1 MPANAIAMNK
11 MISRRRVLLLLQ
23 AGATPL
29 LLNGWPRRAVAAP
42 HPHPPFA
49 ALERRVGGRLGVAV
63 LDCADG
69 ALVGHRAQERFAL
82 CSTFK
87 LPLAGV
93 VLREADQSRLSLVR
107 QLSYGPADMVPHA
120 PVTSKHLAAGRMS
133 VAALAEAAQTTSDNV
148 AANLLLRE
156 LGGPAGL
163 TARLRELGDGET
175 RLDRY
180 EPQMN
185 VVDVVHAGEL
195 RDTSTPLSM
204 ARTTDRLLN
213 SDWLAPT
220 SRQLLAAW
228 MIATDTGL
236 KRLRAGF
243 PSGWQ
248 AGDKTGTFTGPG
260 IADKLND
267 VAIAWPVAGRPPLI
281 VSAYYEAPGA
291 HAHMREQDQAV
302 LAEVARL
309 AAAWWQ
315 ARQPR

>member
-1 MPANAIAMNK
+1 MNNL
-11 MISRRRVLLLLQ
+11 SRRQVLLLT
-23 AGATPL
+23 GASSL
-29 LLNGWPRRAVAAP
+29 LLGGLPGAADAALTA
-42 HPHPPFA
+42 HAPFA
-49 ALERRVGGRLGVAV
+49 ALENRAGGRLGVAV
-63 LDCADG
+63 LDCTDG
-69 ALVGHRAQERFAL
+69 ALIGHRASERFAL

-93 VLREADQSRLSLVR
+93 VMREADQGRLRLDR
-107 QLSYGPADMVPHA
+107 QLIYGPADMVPHA

-133 VAALAEAAQTTSDNV
+133 IAALAEATQTTSDNV

-163 TARLRELGDGET
+163 TFRLRELGDSET

-195 RDTSTPLSM
+195 RDTSTPLAM
-204 ARTTDRLLN
+204 ARTTERLLN
-213 SDWLAPT
+213 SDWLAPA
-220 SRQLLAAW
+220 SRERLAQW
-228 MIATDTGL
+228 MVATDTGL

-243 PSGWQ
+243 PAGWKS
-248 AGDKTGTFTGPG
+248 GDKTGSFTGPG

-267 VAIAWPVAGRPPLI
+267 IAIAWPLGRSPLI
-281 VSAYYEAPGA
+281 VSAYYESPGQ
-291 HAHMREQDQAV
+291 HDRMRDQDQAV
-302 LAEVARL
+302 LAEVGRL

-315 ARQPR
+315 ERQPR

>member
-1 MPANAIAMNK
+1 MNTL
-11 MISRRRVLLLLQ
+11 SRRQLLLQ
-23 AGATPL
+23 AGASSL
-29 LLNGWPRRAVAAP
+29 LLGGLPGVANAVVTAHA
-42 HPHPPFA
+42 PFA
-49 ALERRVGGRLGVAV
+49 ALEQKAGGRLGVAV

-69 ALVGHRAQERFAL
+69 ALIGHRWQERFAL

-93 VLREADQSRLSLVR
+93 VLREADQGRL
-107 QLSYGPADMVPHA
+107 QLDRPLRYGPADMVPHA
-120 PVTSKHLAAGRMS
+120 PVTGRHLASGSMS
-133 VAALAEAAQTTSDNV
+133 IAALAEATQTTSDNV

-175 RLDRY
+175 RVDRY

-195 RDTSTPLSM
+195 RDTSTPLAM

-213 SDWLAPT
+213 SDWLAPA
-220 SRQLLAAW
+220 SRERLAQW

-243 PSGWQ
+243 PAGWK
-248 AGDKTGTFTGPG
+248 AGDKTGTFMGPG
-260 IADKLND
+260 VDDKYND
-267 VAIAWPVAGRPPLI
+267 VAIAWPPGRPPLI
-281 VSAYYEAPGA
+281 VSAYYEGPGR
-291 HAHMREQDQAV
+291 HDHMRDQDQAV
-302 LAEVARL
+302 LAEVGRL
-309 AAAWWQ
+309 AAAWWLS
-315 ARQPR
+315 RQPR

>member
-1 MPANAIAMNK
+1 MNTL
-11 MISRRRVLLLLQ
+11 SRRQLLLQ
-23 AGATPL
+23 AGASSL
-29 LLNGWPRRAVAAP
+29 LLGGLPGFAKAAVAV
-42 HPHPPFA
+42 HPAFA
-49 ALERRVGGRLGVAV
+49 ALEQKAGGRLGVAV

-69 ALVGHRAQERFAL
+69 ALIGHRWQERFAL

-93 VLREADQSRLSLVR
+93 VLREADQGRLQLDR
-107 QLSYGPADMVPHA
+107 QLRYGPADMVPHA
-120 PVTSKHLAAGRMS
+120 PVTSQHLAAGRMS
-133 VAALAEAAQTTSDNV
+133 IAALAEATQTTSDNV

-163 TARLRELGDGET
+163 TARLRELGDHDT
-175 RLDRY
+175 RIDRY

-195 RDTSTPLSM
+195 RDTSTPLAM

-213 SDWLAPT
+213 SDWLAPA
-220 SRQLLAAW
+220 SRERLAQW

-243 PSGWQ
+243 PAGWKS
-248 AGDKTGTFTGPG
+248 GDKTGSYWSRG
-260 IADKLND
+260 IDDKLND
-267 VAIAWPVAGRPPLI
+267 VAIAWPAGRPPLI
-281 VSAYYEAPGA
+281 VSAYYEAPGQ
-291 HAHMREQDQAV
+291 HDHIRDRDQAV

-309 AAAWWQ
+309 AAAWWLS
-315 ARQPR
+315 RQSR

>member
-1 MPANAIAMNK
+1 MNK
-11 MISRRRVLLLLQ
+11 LSRRQLLLQ
-23 AGATPL
+23 AGASSFL
-29 LLNGWPRRAVAAP
+29 LSGLPGFANTEVTAHA
-42 HPHPPFA
+42 PFA
-49 ALERRVGGRLGVAV
+49 ALEQKAGGRLGVAV
-63 LDCADG
+63 LDCAGG
-69 ALVGHRAQERFAL
+69 ALIGHRWEERFAL

-93 VLREADQSRLSLVR
+93 VLREADQGRL
-107 QLSYGPADMVPHA
+107 QLDRHLIYGPADMVPHA

-133 VAALAEAAQTTSDNV
+133 IAALAEAAQTTSDNV

-163 TARLRELGDGET
+163 TVRLRELGDGET

-185 VVDVVHAGEL
+185 AVDVVHAGEL
-195 RDTSTPLSM
+195 RDTSTPLAM

-213 SDWLAPT
+213 SDWLAPA
-220 SRQLLAAW
+220 SRKRLAQW

-243 PSGWQ
+243 PAGWT

-267 VAIAWPVAGRPPLI
+267 VAIAWPLGRSPLI
-281 VSAYYEAPGA
+281 VSAYYESSGQ
-291 HAHMREQDQAV
+291 HDRMRDQDQAV
-302 LAEVARL
+302 LAEVGRL

-315 ARQPR
+315 GRQPR

>member
-1 MPANAIAMNK
+1 MNTL
-11 MISRRRVLLLLQ
+11 SRRQLLLQ
-23 AGATPL
+23 AGASSL
-29 LLNGWPRRAVAAP
+29 LLGGLPGLANALVATHA
-42 HPHPPFA
+42 PFA
-49 ALERRVGGRLGVAV
+49 ALEHKAGGRLGVAV

-69 ALVGHRAQERFAL
+69 ALIGHRASERFAL

-93 VLREADQSRLSLVR
+93 VLREADQGRL
-107 QLSYGPADMVPHA
+107 QLERPLRYGPADMVPHA
-120 PVTSKHLAAGRMS
+120 PVTSRHLAAGRMS
-133 VAALAEAAQTTSDNV
+133 IVALAEATQTTSDNV

-163 TARLRELGDGET
+163 TARLRELGDGES

-180 EPQMN
+180 EPEMN

-195 RDTSTPLSM
+195 RDTSTPLAM

-213 SDWLAPT
+213 SDWLAPA
-220 SRQLLAAW
+220 SRERLARW
-228 MIATDTGL
+228 MIETDTGL

-243 PSGWQ
+243 PAGWK
-248 AGDKTGTFTGPG
+248 AGDKTGTFMGAG

-267 VAIAWPVAGRPPLI
+267 VAIAWPAAGRPALI

-291 HAHMREQDQAV
+291 HAQMRDQDQAV
-302 LAEVARL
+302 LAEVGRL